1 MCTKKR
7 PSLVRSE
14 GRFFGRKPRAAEERL
29 GLLLMNAGRLDLYSA
44 AGPGIS
50 E

>member
-1 MCTKKR
+1 MCTMKR
-7 PSLVRSE
+7 PSRAKSE
-14 GRFFGRKPRAAEERL
+14 GLFIDRKPRATEERL
-29 GLLLMNAGRLDLYSA
+29 SLLLMNAGRLDLYSA